1 MTKTHGF
8 RFAGNFHPNRTA
20 KTFPGICHRRS
31 SLVWAML
38 RRYFG
43 NWQLSPFARQ
53 VDRNHRLLAQTAM
66 PQQPVMSV
74 GVEQTSRTLI
84 PCPLQDEL
92 SNQHSPDIAELIA
105 IGDRLDALRR

>member
-1 MTKTHGF
+1 
-8 RFAGNFHPNRTA
+8 
-20 KTFPGICHRRS
+20 
-31 SLVWAML
+31 
-38 RRYFG
+38 
-43 NWQLSPFARQ
+43 
-53 VDRNHRLLAQTAM
+53 
-66 PQQPVMSV
+66 MSV